1 MNELIRPASMGPRLF
16 SRGRG
21 LPQEPAGGC
30 LHRFNGAAALQP
42 RKACGINRF
51 RTARHC
57 FNGAAALQPRKEG
70 LTAWLTPR
78 LGCFNGAA
86 ALQPRKVKRSENDHG
101 ARDASMGPRL
111 FSRGRLSWDGD
122 RQVSD
127 VASMGPRLFSR
138 GRRASF
144 AAVILYP
151 LGFNGAAALQ
161 PRKGAAPGRLETAPQ
176 ASMGP
181 RLFSRGRLAGAGRR
195 QCRSLGFN
203 GAAALQPR
211 KGTRSWCCRSRP
223 RASMGPRLFSR
234 GRLKAW
240 NWACDIVV
248 LQWGRGS
255 SAAEGA
261 PPSPR
266 VGIKNDHGFNGAAAL
281 QPRKGSI
288 SDRTCRPCSRFNGAA
303 ALQPRKG
310 AGGIGDVAELP
321 VRLQWGR
328 GSSAAE
334 GSGSA
339 IKSRLNA
346 SCFNGAAALQP
357 RKVATGTLP
366 DARLSALQWGRGS
379 SAAEGAGSTRVPGK
393 TNGLQWGRGSS
404 AAEGCLCDAVRPAP
418 REASMG
424 PRLFSRGRTT
434 SGSRPTRRG
443 RLQWGRGSSAA
454 EGDPWNLGAIASRL
468 ASMGPRLFSRGR
480 HSQKA

>member
-101 ARDASMGPRL
+101 ARD
-111 FSRGRLSWDGD
+111 
-122 RQVSD
+122 
-127 VASMGPRLFSR
+127 
-138 GRRASF
+138 
-144 AAVILYP
+144 
-151 LGFNGAAALQ
+151 
-161 PRKGAAPGRLETAPQ
+161 
-176 ASMGP
+176 
-181 RLFSRGRLAGAGRR
+181 
-195 QCRSLGFN
+195 
-203 GAAALQPR
+203 
-211 KGTRSWCCRSRP
+211 
-223 RASMGPRLFSR
+223 ASMGPRLFSR